1 MNSQTHYVNFVA
13 VDATP
18 NALTTSIIKKA
29 TKNHH
34 KLLHQDIK
42 LPRQYNCFKLN
53 KPLTFLNYTKS
64 RKLIVN
70 YLRLSEWYTYLWTP
84 IVNQVLRLFWGIN
97 KLSTTGDS
105 PDMGFGQFQGFLV
118 QLWPKTWVSP
128 TYRPDH
134 KVNPENRSS
143 YGFQDNCYLGV
154 CNNWTITSPLAPSS
168 TDLLELSG
176 KPKS

>member
-18 NALTTSIIKKA
+18 NALTTDYIKKA

-70 YLRLSEWYTYLWTP
+70 YLRLSEWYTYL
-84 IVNQVLRLFWGIN
+84 
-97 KLSTTGDS
+97 
-105 PDMGFGQFQGFLV
+105 
-118 QLWPKTWVSP
+118 
-128 TYRPDH
+128 
-134 KVNPENRSS
+134 
-143 YGFQDNCYLGV
+143 
-154 CNNWTITSPLAPSS
+154 
-168 TDLLELSG
+168 
-176 KPKS
+176 